1 MRTERV
7 DEDIKYYI
15 DKILRENISKFTD
28 SGIITVTSVK
38 TTKDLRYSKVYVSIF
53 GTKYTHQVFDR
64 LTKHAGFVRKNLASM
79 LKARNIPDI
88 VFELDDSM
96 EYGSRMEQ
104 IINEVSAKDR
114 QNRLEVEEQENIE
127 E

>member
-1 MRTERV
+1 
-7 DEDIKYYI
+7 
-15 DKILRENISKFTD
+15 
-28 SGIITVTSVK
+28 
-38 TTKDLRYSKVYVSIF
+38 VSIF

-64 LTKHAGFVRKNLASM
+64 LVKNAGFVRKNLASM

-96 EYGSRMEQ
+96 EYGSKMER

-114 QNRLEVEEQENIE
+114 ENRQAHAEQEVEE
-127 E
+127 

>member
-15 DKILRENISKFTD
+15 DKILRENLSKFTD

-64 LTKHAGFVRKNLASM
+64 LVNASGFVRKNLASM

-96 EYGSRMEQ
+96 EYGSKMER

-114 QNRLEVEEQENIE
+114 LNKKEAEENIE

>member
-1 MRTERV
+1 MRTERI

-15 DKILRENISKFTD
+15 DKILRENLSKFTD
-28 SGIITVTSVK
+28 TGIITVTSVK

-53 GTKYTHQVFDR
+53 GTKYTHQVFEK
-64 LTKHAGFVRKNLASM
+64 LVSSAGFVRKCLAGM

-96 EYGSRMEQ
+96 EYGSKMEQ
-104 IINEVSAKDR
+104 LINEVSAKDR
-114 QNRLEVEEQENIE
+114 ENKKEE
-127 E
+127 

>member
-1 MRTERV
+1 MRTERI

-15 DKILRENISKFTD
+15 DKIIRENISKFTN
-28 SGIITVTSVK
+28 SGIITVTAVK

-53 GTKYTHQVFDR
+53 GTKYTHQVFEK
-64 LTKHAGFVRKNLASM
+64 LKNSSGFVRKNLAGM

-96 EYGSRMEQ
+96 EYGSKMER

-114 QNRLEVEEQENIE
+114 ENSKEE
-127 E
+127 

>member
-15 DKILRENISKFTD
+15 DKIIRENISKFTNT
-28 SGIITVTSVK
+28 GLITVTSVK

-53 GTKYTHQVFDR
+53 GTKYTHQVFDK
-64 LTKHAGFVRKNLASM
+64 LVKNAGFVRKNLAAM
-79 LKARNIPDI
+79 LKARSIPDI

-96 EYGSRMEQ
+96 EYGEKMDRL
-104 IINEVSAKDR
+104 IDNLNIKDDA
-114 QNRLEVEEQENIE
+114 EE
-127 E
+127 

>member
-15 DKILRENISKFTD
+15 DRILRENISKFTD

-38 TTKDLRYSKVYVSIF
+38 TTNDFRYSKVYVSIF
-53 GTKYTHQVFDR
+53 GTKYTHQVFDKLVNR
-64 LTKHAGFVRKNLASM
+64 AGFVRKCLAGM
-79 LKARNIPDI
+79 LKARNTPDI

-96 EYGSRMEQ
+96 EYGSKMER

-114 QNRLEVEEQENIE
+114 ENREAHAEQEVEE
-127 E
+127 

>member
-15 DKILRENISKFTD
+15 DRILRENLSKFTD

-64 LTKHAGFVRKNLASM
+64 LVKAAGFVRKNLASM

-96 EYGSRMEQ
+96 EYGSKMEQ

-114 QNRLEVEEQENIE
+114 LNRKEEQIE

>member
-1 MRTERV
+1 MRTERI

-15 DKILRENISKFTD
+15 DKILRENISKFT
-28 SGIITVTSVK
+28 STGIITVTGVK

-53 GTKYTHQVFDR
+53 GTKYTHQTFEK
-64 LTKHAGFVRKNLASM
+64 LKNASGFVRKCLAGM

-96 EYGSRMEQ
+96 EYGEKMDRLIDSLD
-104 IINEVSAKDR
+104 IHNE
-114 QNRLEVEEQENIE
+114 E
-127 E
+127 

>member
-15 DKILRENISKFTD
+15 DKILRENLSKFTD

-64 LTKHAGFVRKNLASM
+64 LVKNAGFVRKNLASM

-96 EYGSRMEQ
+96 EYGSKMER

-114 QNRLEVEEQENIE
+114 ENRQAHAEQEVEE
-127 E
+127 

>member
-15 DKILRENISKFTD
+15 DRILRENISKFT
-28 SGIITVTSVK
+28 SEGIITVTSVK

-64 LTKHAGFVRKNLASM
+64 LVKNAGFVSKNLASM

-96 EYGSRMEQ
+96 EYGSKMER

-114 QNRLEVEEQENIE
+114 ENREAHAEQEVEE
-127 E
+127 

>member
-1 MRTERV
+1 MRTERI

-15 DKILRENISKFTD
+15 DKILRENLSKFTTE
-28 SGIITVTSVK
+28 GIITVTSVK

-53 GTKYTHQVFDR
+53 GTKYTHQIFDK
-64 LTKHAGFVRKNLASM
+64 LVNASGFIRKNLAGM

-96 EYGSRMEQ
+96 EYGSKMEQ
-104 IINEVSAKDR
+104 LINEVSAKDR
-114 QNRLEVEEQENIE
+114 ENKKEE
-127 E
+127 

>member
-1 MRTERV
+1 MMRTERI

-15 DKILRENISKFTD
+15 DKIIRENISKFTNT
-28 SGIITVTSVK
+28 GIITVTAVK

-53 GTKYTHQVFDR
+53 GTKYTHQTFEK
-64 LTKHAGFVRKNLASM
+64 LKNASGFVRKNLAGM
-79 LKARNIPDI
+79 LKARSIPDI

-96 EYGSRMEQ
+96 EYGEKIQKM
-104 IINEVSAKDR
+104 INDLDIKPIE
-114 QNRLEVEEQENIE
+114 EVEENE

>member
-15 DKILRENISKFTD
+15 DKILRENLSKFTD

-64 LTKHAGFVRKNLASM
+64 LVKNAGFVRKNLASM

-96 EYGSRMEQ
+96 EYGSKMER

-114 QNRLEVEEQENIE
+114 LNKKEAEENIE

>member
-1 MRTERV
+1 MRTERI

-15 DKILRENISKFTD
+15 DKILRENISKFT
-28 SGIITVTSVK
+28 STGIITVTSVK

-53 GTKYTHQVFDR
+53 GTKYTHQVFEK
-64 LTKHAGFVRKNLASM
+64 LKNSSGFVRKNLAGM

-96 EYGSRMEQ
+96 EYGEKMDKLIDSLD
-104 IINEVSAKDR
+104 IHS
-114 QNRLEVEEQENIE
+114 EEN
-127 E
+127 